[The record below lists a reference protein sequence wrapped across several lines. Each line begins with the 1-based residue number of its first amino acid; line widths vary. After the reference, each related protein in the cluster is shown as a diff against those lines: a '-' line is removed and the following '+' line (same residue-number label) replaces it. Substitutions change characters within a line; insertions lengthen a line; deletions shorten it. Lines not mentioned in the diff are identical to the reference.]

1 MIVSFYD
8 KNFKGLQN
16 NASLVIDK
24 DSYSLIKRPIEMNSL
39 TCICEPFTENIQPTF
54 LVIKDNIGNKIY
66 SSLAGIPLL
75 NSENKTEINGTDLK
89 SMLSSDV
96 ILEPTTYTLVKDYIK
111 YVFDEWKNQ
120 VNQDSFNVELDFK
133 NYGTDSN
140 PDYAGDM
147 NIGDLK
153 PSNDKAVYNAFDEIQ
168 AYLKFYNLYIDSD
181 IDLVNKKVVFT
192 IGKTMF
198 RLMNIK
204 LWEYGIK
211 DYGKF
216 IADVNECQG
225 YYKNGTTWNTG
236 YKWIMTSDGYIFVEQ
251 NGTDTIYNIITTLNS
266 ANSSDYNVKDNFYVG
281 KTIYTII
288 EIEKNYKAY
297 TYTNDNAFI
306 QDITQNGY
314 VQVGYYKLRLTQRDI
329 YPIKRKVFVSEED
342 LTDANTQALT
352 ELLNNLYNED
362 ITLNA
367 VEQMPDYETKFAIYV
382 NKGDKAPYKFL
393 PCGEL
398 HYNSSGL
405 TKFQIGYRFT
415 GAEFI

>member
-16 NASLVIDK
+16 NASLVVDK

-54 LVIKDNIGNKIY
+54 LIVKDNIGNKIY

-111 YVFDEWKNQ
+111 YVFNEWKNQ
-120 VNQDSFNVELDFK
+120 VNQNSINVELVFK
-133 NYGTDSN
+133 DNVTD
-140 PDYAGDM
+140 
-147 NIGDLK
+147 IITDLI
-153 PSNDKAVYNAFDEIQ
+153 PSNDKAIYNAFDEIQ

-181 IDLVNKKVVFT
+181 IDLVNKKVIFT
-192 IGKTMF
+192 IGKTMV

-216 IADVNECQG
+216 VADVNECQG
-225 YYKNGTTWNTG
+225 YYNNGTSWTAG
-236 YKWIMTSDGYIFVEQ
+236 YKWIMTSSGA
-251 NGTDTIYNIITTLNS
+251 ITTTESN
-266 ANSSDYNVKDNFYVG
+266 
-281 KTIYTII
+281 
-288 EIEKNYKAY
+288 
-297 TYTNDNAFI
+297 
-306 QDITQNGY
+306 
-314 VQVGYYKLRLTQRDI
+314 RDI

-367 VEQMPDYETKFAIYV
+367 IDQIPDYETKFNIYV
-382 NKGDKAPYKFL
+382 NKGDEQPYKSL

-398 HYNSSGL
+398 HYNSVGL

>member
-89 SMLSSDV
+89 SMLSSNV

-111 YVFDEWKNQ
+111 YVFDEWKKQ
-120 VNQDSFNVELDFK
+120 VNQDSFNVELVFNDAV
-133 NYGTDSN
+133 TD
-140 PDYAGDM
+140 A
-147 NIGDLK
+147 ITDLK

-168 AYLKFYNLYIDSD
+168 AYLKFYNLYIDGD

-204 LWEYGIK
+204 LWEHGIK

-216 IADVNECQG
+216 VADVNECQG
-225 YYKNGTTWNTG
+225 YYKNGTTWNAG
-236 YKWIMTSDGYIFVEQ
+236 YKWIMTSSGTVFIEQ
-251 NGTDTIYNIITTLNS
+251 NGTNTIRQIIDVLNN
-266 ANSSDYNVKDNFYVG
+266 ASSTEYTCGKNFYVE

-288 EIEKNYKAY
+288 NIEEKKVNYP
-297 TYTNDNAFI
+297 YTNDIDFI
-306 QDITQNGY
+306 QDIIANKA
-314 VQVGYYKLRLTQRDI
+314 VQIGYYKVILTQRDLF
-329 YPIKRKVFVSEED
+329 PVKRKVFVSEED

-352 ELLNNLYNED
+352 ELLNNLYQED

-367 VEQMPDYETKFAIYV
+367 IDQMPDYETKFAVYV
-382 NKGDKAPYKFL
+382 NKGDSEPYKYL

>member
-1 MIVSFYD
+1 
-8 KNFKGLQN
+8 
-16 NASLVIDK
+16 
-24 DSYSLIKRPIEMNSL
+24 
-39 TCICEPFTENIQPTF
+39 
-54 LVIKDNIGNKIY
+54 
-66 SSLAGIPLL
+66 
-75 NSENKTEINGTDLK
+75 
-89 SMLSSDV
+89 MLSSDV
-96 ILEPTTYTLVKDYIK
+96 ILEPTTYTLVKDYIQ
-111 YVFDEWKNQ
+111 YVFDEWKTQ
-120 VNQDSFNVELDFK
+120 VNQNSFNVELHFNDAV
-133 NYGTDSN
+133 TD
-140 PDYAGDM
+140 A
-147 NIGDLK
+147 ITDLK

-281 KTIYTII
+281 KTIYTIM

-398 HYNSSGL
+398 HYNSNGL

>member
-16 NASLVIDK
+16 NASLVVDK
-24 DSYSLIKRPIEMNSL
+24 DSYSLIKRPIEMNTL
-39 TCICEPFTENIQPTF
+39 TCTCEPFTENIQPTF
-54 LVIKDNIGNKIY
+54 LIIKDNIGNKIY

-75 NSENKTEINGTDLK
+75 NSDNKTEINGTDLK

-96 ILEPTTYTLVKDYIK
+96 ILEPTTYTLVKDYIQ
-111 YVFDEWKNQ
+111 YVFNEWKSQ
-120 VNQDSFNVELDFK
+120 VNQNSFNVELVFK
-133 NYGTDSN
+133 DEVTDAITN
-140 PDYAGDM
+140 
-147 NIGDLK
+147 LK
-153 PSNDKAVYNAFDEIQ
+153 PSNDKAIYNAFDEIQ
-168 AYLKFYNLYIDSD
+168 AYLKYYNLYLDSD
-181 IDLVNKKVVFT
+181 IDLVNKKVVFI

-198 RLMNIK
+198 RLINIK

-225 YYKNGTTWNTG
+225 YYNNGTTWTTG
-236 YKWIMTSDGYIFVEQ
+236 YKWIMTSSGAI
-251 NGTDTIYNIITTLNS
+251 TINESN
-266 ANSSDYNVKDNFYVG
+266 
-281 KTIYTII
+281 
-288 EIEKNYKAY
+288 
-297 TYTNDNAFI
+297 
-306 QDITQNGY
+306 
-314 VQVGYYKLRLTQRDI
+314 RDI
-329 YPIKRKVFVSEED
+329 YPIKRKVFVSKEN

-367 VEQMPDYETKFAIYV
+367 IEQIPTFETKFAVYV
-382 NKGDKAPYKFL
+382 NKGDKTPYKYL

-398 HYNSSGL
+398 HYNNTGL

>member
-1 MIVSFYD
+1 MIISFYD

-16 NASLVIDK
+16 NASLVVDK

-39 TCICEPFTENIQPTF
+39 TCVCEPFTENIQPTF
-54 LVIKDNIGNKIY
+54 LIVKDNIGNKIY

-96 ILEPTTYTLVKDYIK
+96 ILEPTTYTLVKDYIQ
-111 YVFDEWKNQ
+111 YVFDEWKTQ
-120 VNQDSFNVELDFK
+120 VNQNSFNVELRFNDTV
-133 NYGTDSN
+133 TD
-140 PDYAGDM
+140 A
-147 NIGDLK
+147 ITDLK
-153 PSNDKAVYNAFDEIQ
+153 PSNDKAVYNAFNEIQ

-192 IGKTMF
+192 VGKTMF

-216 IADVNECQG
+216 VADVNECQG
-225 YYKNGTTWNTG
+225 YYNNGTSWDTG

-281 KTIYTII
+281 KTIYTIM

-342 LTDANTQALT
+342 LADANTQALT

-367 VEQMPDYETKFAIYV
+367 IEQEPDYETKFAVYV

>member
-8 KNFKGLQN
+8 KNFNGLQN
-16 NASLVIDK
+16 NSSLVIDK
-24 DSYSLIKRPIEMNSL
+24 TSYSLIKRPIEMNTLS
-39 TCICEPFTENIQPTF
+39 CVCEPFTENIQPTF
-54 LVIKDNIGNKIY
+54 LIVKDDIGNKVY

-96 ILEPTTYTLVKDYIK
+96 VLTPTTYSKVKDYIQ
-111 YVFDEWKNQ
+111 YVFNEWNNQ
-120 VNQDSFNVELDFK
+120 VNQNYISVDLIFDDNIVEE
-133 NYGTDSN
+133 
-140 PDYAGDM
+140 M
-147 NIGDLK
+147 GDLK
-153 PSNDKAVYNAFDEIQ
+153 PSNEKAVYNAFDEIQ
-168 AYLKFYNLYIDSD
+168 AYLKFYNYYLDTD
-181 IDLVNKKVVFT
+181 IDLVNKKVIFFVGRT
-192 IGKTMF
+192 LW

-225 YYKNGTTWNTG
+225 YFDNGTSWTAG
-236 YKWIMTSDGYIFVEQ
+236 YKWIMTSSGEI
-251 NGTDTIYNIITTLNS
+251 TIDES
-266 ANSSDYNVKDNFYVG
+266 K
-281 KTIYTII
+281 
-288 EIEKNYKAY
+288 
-297 TYTNDNAFI
+297 
-306 QDITQNGY
+306 
-314 VQVGYYKLRLTQRDI
+314 RDI
-329 YPIKRKVFVSEED
+329 FPIKRKVFVSEES

-362 ITLNA
+362 LTLNT
-367 VEQMPDYETKFAIYV
+367 VEQFPDFETMFAIYL
-382 NKGDKAPYKFL
+382 NRGDEEEYKLL

>member
-96 ILEPTTYTLVKDYIK
+96 ILEPTTYTLVKDYLQ
-111 YVFDEWKNQ
+111 YVFNEWKTQ
-120 VNQDSFNVELDFK
+120 VNQNSFNVELHFNDAV
-133 NYGTDSN
+133 TD
-140 PDYAGDM
+140 A
-147 NIGDLK
+147 ITDLK

-216 IADVNECQG
+216 IADVNECPG
-225 YYKNGTTWNTG
+225 YYKNGTTWNAG
-236 YKWIMTSDGYIFVEQ
+236 YKWIMTSSGA
-251 NGTDTIYNIITTLNS
+251 ITTTESN
-266 ANSSDYNVKDNFYVG
+266 
-281 KTIYTII
+281 
-288 EIEKNYKAY
+288 
-297 TYTNDNAFI
+297 
-306 QDITQNGY
+306 
-314 VQVGYYKLRLTQRDI
+314 RDI

-382 NKGDKAPYKFL
+382 NKGDKTPYKFL

>member
-16 NASLVIDK
+16 NASLVVDK

-39 TCICEPFTENIQPTF
+39 TCVCEPFTENIQPTF
-54 LVIKDNIGNKIY
+54 LIVKDNIGNKIY

-111 YVFDEWKNQ
+111 YVFDEWKKQ
-120 VNQDSFNVELDFK
+120 VNQNAFNVELNFK
-133 NYGTDSN
+133 NYGTIIN
-140 PDYAGDM
+140 PDYAGNM
-147 NIGDLK
+147 IVGDLK

-168 AYLKFYNLYIDSD
+168 AYLKYYNLYLDSD
-181 IDLVNKKVVFT
+181 IDLVNKKVIFT
-192 IGKTMF
+192 IGRTLF
-198 RLMNIK
+198 RNMNIK

-216 IADVNECQG
+216 IADINECQG
-225 YYKNGTTWNTG
+225 YYNNGGTSWTAG
-236 YKWIMTSDGYIFVEQ
+236 FKWIMTSSGA
-251 NGTDTIYNIITTLNS
+251 ITTTESN
-266 ANSSDYNVKDNFYVG
+266 
-281 KTIYTII
+281 
-288 EIEKNYKAY
+288 
-297 TYTNDNAFI
+297 
-306 QDITQNGY
+306 
-314 VQVGYYKLRLTQRDI
+314 RDI

-367 VEQMPDYETKFAIYV
+367 IDQIPDFETKFNVYV
-382 NKGDKAPYKFL
+382 NKGDKQVYKSL

-398 HYNSSGL
+398 HYNSVGL

>member
-16 NASLVIDK
+16 NASLVVDK

-54 LVIKDNIGNKIY
+54 LIIKDNIGNKIY

-111 YVFDEWKNQ
+111 YVFDEWKSQ
-120 VNQDSFNVELDFK
+120 VNQNSFNVELHFNDAV
-133 NYGTDSN
+133 TD
-140 PDYAGDM
+140 A
-147 NIGDLK
+147 ITDLK

-251 NGTDTIYNIITTLNS
+251 NGIDTIYNIITTLNS

-281 KTIYTII
+281 KTIYTIM

-382 NKGDKAPYKFL
+382 NKGDKTPYKFL

>member
-24 DSYSLIKRPIEMNSL
+24 DSYSLIKRPVEMNSL
-39 TCICEPFTENIQPTF
+39 TCKCEPFTENIQPTF
-54 LVIKDNIGNKIY
+54 LIIKDNIGNKIY

-75 NSENKTEINGTDLK
+75 DSENKTEINGTDLK

-96 ILEPTTYTLVKDYIK
+96 ILEPTTYSLVKDYIQ
-111 YVFDEWKNQ
+111 YVFNEWKSQ
-120 VNQDSFNVELDFK
+120 VNQNSFNVELKFNENVID
-133 NYGTDSN
+133 
-140 PDYAGDM
+140 A
-147 NIGDLK
+147 IGDLK

-168 AYLKFYNLYIDSD
+168 AYLKFYNCYIDSD
-181 IDLVNKKVVFT
+181 IDLVNKKVIFT

-198 RLMNIK
+198 RNMNIK

-216 IADVNECQG
+216 VADVNECQG
-225 YYKNGTTWNTG
+225 YYNNGTSWTAG
-236 YKWIMTSDGYIFVEQ
+236 FKWIMTSSGA
-251 NGTDTIYNIITTLNS
+251 ITTSEN
-266 ANSSDYNVKDNFYVG
+266 N
-281 KTIYTII
+281 
-288 EIEKNYKAY
+288 
-297 TYTNDNAFI
+297 
-306 QDITQNGY
+306 
-314 VQVGYYKLRLTQRDI
+314 RDI
-329 YPIKRKVFVSEED
+329 FPIKRKVFVSEED

-367 VEQMPDYETKFAIYV
+367 IEQIPDFETKFNVYV
-382 NKGDKAPYKFL
+382 NKGDAQPYKSL

-398 HYNSSGL
+398 HYNSVGL

>member
-16 NASLVIDK
+16 NASLVVDK

-54 LVIKDNIGNKIY
+54 LIIKDNIGNKIY

-96 ILEPTTYTLVKDYIK
+96 ILEPITYTLVKDYIK
-111 YVFDEWKNQ
+111 YVFDEWKSQ
-120 VNQDSFNVELDFK
+120 VNQNSFNVELVF
-133 NYGTDSN
+133 NANVTD
-140 PDYAGDM
+140 A
-147 NIGDLK
+147 IGYLK

-168 AYLKFYNLYIDSD
+168 AYLKYYNLYLDSD
-181 IDLVNKKVVFT
+181 IDLVNKKVIFT

-198 RLMNIK
+198 RNMNIK

-225 YYKNGTTWNTG
+225 YYNNGTSWTAG
-236 YKWIMTSDGYIFVEQ
+236 YKWIMTSSGAV
-251 NGTDTIYNIITTLNS
+251 TTTESN
-266 ANSSDYNVKDNFYVG
+266 
-281 KTIYTII
+281 
-288 EIEKNYKAY
+288 
-297 TYTNDNAFI
+297 
-306 QDITQNGY
+306 
-314 VQVGYYKLRLTQRDI
+314 RDI
-329 YPIKRKVFVSEED
+329 YPIKRKIFVSEED

-367 VEQMPDYETKFAIYV
+367 IDQIPDYETKFNIYV
-382 NKGDKAPYKFL
+382 NRGDEHPYKSL

-398 HYNSSGL
+398 HYNNVGL
-405 TKFQIGYRFT
+405 IKFQIGYRFT

>member
-96 ILEPTTYTLVKDYIK
+96 ILEPTTYTLVKDYIQ
-111 YVFDEWKNQ
+111 YVFDEWKTQ
-120 VNQDSFNVELDFK
+120 VNQNSFNVELHFNDAV
-133 NYGTDSN
+133 TD
-140 PDYAGDM
+140 A
-147 NIGDLK
+147 ITDLK

-281 KTIYTII
+281 KTIYTIM

-306 QDITQNGY
+306 QDIKQNRY

-329 YPIKRKVFVSEED
+329 YPIKRKVFVSEEA

-382 NKGDKAPYKFL
+382 NKGDKTPYKFL

-398 HYNSSGL
+398 HYNSNGL

>member
-96 ILEPTTYTLVKDYIK
+96 ILEPTTYTLVKDYIQ
-111 YVFDEWKNQ
+111 YVFDEWKTQ
-120 VNQDSFNVELDFK
+120 VNQNSFNVELHFNDAV
-133 NYGTDSN
+133 TD
-140 PDYAGDM
+140 A
-147 NIGDLK
+147 ITDLK

-281 KTIYTII
+281 KTIYTIM

-382 NKGDKAPYKFL
+382 NNGDKTPYKFL

>member
-1 MIVSFYD
+1 MIISFYD

-16 NASLVIDK
+16 NASLVVDK

-54 LVIKDNIGNKIY
+54 LVVKDNIGNKIY

-96 ILEPTTYTLVKDYIK
+96 ILEPTTYTLVKDYIQ
-111 YVFDEWKNQ
+111 YVFNEWKSQ
-120 VNQDSFNVELDFK
+120 VNQNSFNVELVFK
-133 NYGTDSN
+133 DNVTDVVT
-140 PDYAGDM
+140 
-147 NIGDLK
+147 DLK

-168 AYLKFYNLYIDSD
+168 AYLKYYNLYLDSD
-181 IDLVNKKVVFT
+181 IDLVNKKVIFT
-192 IGKTMF
+192 IGKTM
-198 RLMNIK
+198 LKNMNIK

-216 IADVNECQG
+216 VADVNECQG
-225 YYKNGTTWNTG
+225 YYNNGTTWTIG
-236 YKWIMTSDGYIFVEQ
+236 YKWIMTSSGA
-251 NGTDTIYNIITTLNS
+251 ITTTESN
-266 ANSSDYNVKDNFYVG
+266 
-281 KTIYTII
+281 
-288 EIEKNYKAY
+288 
-297 TYTNDNAFI
+297 
-306 QDITQNGY
+306 
-314 VQVGYYKLRLTQRDI
+314 RDI

-367 VEQMPDYETKFAIYV
+367 IEQMPDYETKFAIYV
-382 NKGDKAPYKFL
+382 NKGDKIPYKYL

-398 HYNSSGL
+398 HYNSNGL
-405 TKFQIGYRFT
+405 IKFQIGYRFT

>member
-96 ILEPTTYTLVKDYIK
+96 ILEPTTYTLVKDYIQ
-111 YVFDEWKNQ
+111 YVFDEWKTQ
-120 VNQDSFNVELDFK
+120 VNQNSFNVELHFNDAV
-133 NYGTDSN
+133 TD
-140 PDYAGDM
+140 A
-147 NIGDLK
+147 ITDLK

-281 KTIYTII
+281 KTIYTIM

-382 NKGDKAPYKFL
+382 NKGDKTPYKFL

>member
-16 NASLVIDK
+16 NASLVVDK

-111 YVFDEWKNQ
+111 YVFDEWKKQ
-120 VNQDSFNVELDFK
+120 VNQNAFSVELDFK
-133 NYGTDSN
+133 NYGTTIN
-140 PDYAGDM
+140 PDYAGNM
-147 NIGDLK
+147 NMGDLK

-168 AYLKFYNLYIDSD
+168 SYLKYYNLYIDSD
-181 IDLVNKKVVFT
+181 IDLVNKKVIFSVGRT
-192 IGKTMF
+192 LF
-198 RLMNIK
+198 RNMNIK

-216 IADVNECQG
+216 VADVNECQG
-225 YYKNGTTWNTG
+225 YYNNGTSWTAG
-236 YKWIMTSDGYIFVEQ
+236 FKWIMTSSGA
-251 NGTDTIYNIITTLNS
+251 ITTTESN
-266 ANSSDYNVKDNFYVG
+266 
-281 KTIYTII
+281 
-288 EIEKNYKAY
+288 
-297 TYTNDNAFI
+297 
-306 QDITQNGY
+306 
-314 VQVGYYKLRLTQRDI
+314 RDI
-329 YPIKRKVFVSEED
+329 YPIKRKIFVSEED

-367 VEQMPDYETKFAIYV
+367 IEQIPDFETKFNVYV
-382 NKGDKAPYKFL
+382 NKEDKQVYKSL

-398 HYNSSGL
+398 HYNSVGL

-415 GAEFI
+415 GAGFI

>member
-16 NASLVIDK
+16 NASLVVDK

-54 LVIKDNIGNKIY
+54 LIIKDNIGNKIY

-96 ILEPTTYTLVKDYIK
+96 VLEPTTYTLVKDYIK
-111 YVFDEWKNQ
+111 YVFDEWKKQ
-120 VNQDSFNVELDFK
+120 VNQNSFNVELVF
-133 NYGTDSN
+133 NGNVTDVIS
-140 PDYAGDM
+140 
-147 NIGDLK
+147 DLK
-153 PSNDKAVYNAFDEIQ
+153 PSNDKAIYNAFDEIQ
-168 AYLKFYNLYIDSD
+168 AYLKYYNLYLDSD
-181 IDLVNKKVVFT
+181 IDLVNKKVIFT

-198 RLMNIK
+198 RNMNIK

-216 IADVNECQG
+216 VADVNECQG
-225 YYKNGTTWNTG
+225 YYNNGTSWTAG
-236 YKWIMTSDGYIFVEQ
+236 YKWIMTSSGA
-251 NGTDTIYNIITTLNS
+251 ITTTESN
-266 ANSSDYNVKDNFYVG
+266 
-281 KTIYTII
+281 
-288 EIEKNYKAY
+288 
-297 TYTNDNAFI
+297 
-306 QDITQNGY
+306 
-314 VQVGYYKLRLTQRDI
+314 RDI
-329 YPIKRKVFVSEED
+329 YPIKRKVFVSEES
-342 LTDANTQALT
+342 LVDANTQALT
-352 ELLNNLYNED
+352 ELLNNLYNEN

-367 VEQMPDYETKFAIYV
+367 VNQIPNYETKFNIYV
-382 NKGDKAPYKFL
+382 NKGDEHPYKSL

-398 HYNSSGL
+398 HYNSVGL

>member
-16 NASLVIDK
+16 NASLVVDK

-54 LVIKDNIGNKIY
+54 IVIKDNIGNKIY

-111 YVFDEWKNQ
+111 YVFDEWKKQ
-120 VNQDSFNVELDFK
+120 VNQNSFNVELVFND
-133 NYGTDSN
+133 NVTDVIS
-140 PDYAGDM
+140 
-147 NIGDLK
+147 DLK
-153 PSNDKAVYNAFDEIQ
+153 PSNDRAIYNAFEEIQ
-168 AYLKFYNLYIDSD
+168 AYLKYYNLYLDSD
-181 IDLVNKKVVFT
+181 IDLVNKKVIFT
-192 IGKTMF
+192 IGKTML
-198 RLMNIK
+198 RNMNIK

-216 IADVNECQG
+216 VADVNECQG
-225 YYKNGTTWNTG
+225 YYNNGTSWTAG
-236 YKWIMTSDGYIFVEQ
+236 YKWIMTSSGA
-251 NGTDTIYNIITTLNS
+251 ITTTESN
-266 ANSSDYNVKDNFYVG
+266 
-281 KTIYTII
+281 
-288 EIEKNYKAY
+288 
-297 TYTNDNAFI
+297 
-306 QDITQNGY
+306 
-314 VQVGYYKLRLTQRDI
+314 RDI

-367 VEQMPDYETKFAIYV
+367 IDQIPDYETKFNVYV
-382 NKGDKAPYKFL
+382 NKGDEQPYKSL

-398 HYNSSGL
+398 HYNSVGL

>member
-8 KNFKGLQN
+8 KDFKGLQN
-16 NASLVIDK
+16 NASLVVDK
-24 DSYSLIKRPIEMNSL
+24 DSYSLVKRPIEMNTL
-39 TCICEPFTENIQPTF
+39 TCTCEPFTENIQPTF

-75 NSENKTEINGTDLK
+75 NSDNKTEINGTDLK

-96 ILEPTTYTLVKDYIK
+96 ILEPTTYTLVKDYIQ
-111 YVFDEWKNQ
+111 YVFEQWQSQ
-120 VNQDSFNVELDFK
+120 VNQNSFKVELIFSD
-133 NYGTDSN
+133 NVTDT
-140 PDYAGDM
+140 
-147 NIGDLK
+147 IGDLL
-153 PSNDKAVYNAFDEIQ
+153 PSTDKAVYNAFDEIQ
-168 AYLKFYNLYIDSD
+168 AYLKFYNLYLDSD
-181 IDLVNKKVVFT
+181 IDLVNKKVVFI
-192 IGKTMF
+192 IGKTMI
-198 RLMNIK
+198 REMNIK

-225 YYKNGTTWNTG
+225 YYDNGTSWTAG
-236 YKWIMTSDGYIFVEQ
+236 YKWIMTSSGA
-251 NGTDTIYNIITTLNS
+251 ITTTESN
-266 ANSSDYNVKDNFYVG
+266 
-281 KTIYTII
+281 
-288 EIEKNYKAY
+288 
-297 TYTNDNAFI
+297 
-306 QDITQNGY
+306 
-314 VQVGYYKLRLTQRDI
+314 RDI

-367 VEQMPDYETKFAIYV
+367 VDQIPDYETRFNVYV
-382 NKGDKAPYKFL
+382 NKGDKTPYKSL

-398 HYNSSGL
+398 HYNEAGL
-405 TKFQIGYRFT
+405 IKFQIGYRFT

>member
-16 NASLVIDK
+16 NASLVVDK

-54 LVIKDNIGNKIY
+54 LIVKDNIGNKIY

-96 ILEPTTYTLVKDYIK
+96 ILEPTTYTLVKDYIQ
-111 YVFDEWKNQ
+111 YVFDEWKTQ
-120 VNQDSFNVELDFK
+120 VNQNSFNVELHFND
-133 NYGTDSN
+133 NVTDT
-140 PDYAGDM
+140 
-147 NIGDLK
+147 ITDLQ
-153 PSNDKAVYNAFDEIQ
+153 PSNDKAIYNAFDEIQ
-168 AYLKFYNLYIDSD
+168 AYLKYYNLYIDSD
-181 IDLVNKKVVFT
+181 IDLVNKKVIFT

-225 YYKNGTTWNTG
+225 YYNNGTSWDTG
-236 YKWIMTSDGYIFVEQ
+236 YKWIMTSSGAI
-251 NGTDTIYNIITTLNS
+251 TITESN
-266 ANSSDYNVKDNFYVG
+266 
-281 KTIYTII
+281 
-288 EIEKNYKAY
+288 
-297 TYTNDNAFI
+297 
-306 QDITQNGY
+306 
-314 VQVGYYKLRLTQRDI
+314 RDI
-329 YPIKRKVFVSEED
+329 YPIKRKVFVSEES
-342 LTDANTQALT
+342 LVDANTQALT
-352 ELLNNLYNED
+352 ELLNNLYNEN

-367 VEQMPDYETKFAIYV
+367 VNQIPDYETKFAIYV
-382 NKGDKAPYKFL
+382 NKGDVQPYKYL

-398 HYNSSGL
+398 HYNSNGL

>member
-8 KNFKGLQN
+8 ENFKGLQN
-16 NASLVIDK
+16 NASLVVDK
-24 DSYSLIKRPIEMNSL
+24 NSYSLIKRPIEMNSL
-39 TCICEPFTENIQPTF
+39 TCVCEAFTENIQPTF
-54 LVIKDNIGNKIY
+54 LVIKDNIGNKVY
-66 SSLAGIPLL
+66 SSLAGVPLL

-96 ILEPTTYTLVKDYIK
+96 ILEPGEYSLVKDYIQ
-111 YVFDEWKNQ
+111 YIFNTWKTQHQNA
-120 VNQDSFNVELDFK
+120 FNVELVFK
-133 NYGTDSN
+133 DNVTD
-140 PDYAGDM
+140 A
-147 NIGDLK
+147 IGDLK
-153 PSNDKAVYNAFDEIQ
+153 PSTDKAVYNAFDEIQ
-168 AYLKFYNLYIDSD
+168 AYLKYYNLYLDCD
-181 IDLVNKKVVFT
+181 IDLVNKKVIFT

-198 RLMNIK
+198 RNVNIK

-216 IADVNECQG
+216 VADVNECQG
-225 YYKNGTTWNTG
+225 YYNNGTSWTAG
-236 YKWIMTSDGYIFVEQ
+236 YKWIMTSSGA
-251 NGTDTIYNIITTLNS
+251 ITTTESN
-266 ANSSDYNVKDNFYVG
+266 
-281 KTIYTII
+281 
-288 EIEKNYKAY
+288 
-297 TYTNDNAFI
+297 
-306 QDITQNGY
+306 
-314 VQVGYYKLRLTQRDI
+314 RDI

-367 VEQMPDYETKFAIYV
+367 IDQMPNFETKFNVYV
-382 NKGDKAPYKFL
+382 NKGDKQPYKSL

-398 HYNSSGL
+398 HYNSVGL

>member
-1 MIVSFYD
+1 MHFNDAV
-8 KNFKGLQN
+8 
-16 NASLVIDK
+16 
-24 DSYSLIKRPIEMNSL
+24 
-39 TCICEPFTENIQPTF
+39 
-54 LVIKDNIGNKIY
+54 
-66 SSLAGIPLL
+66 
-75 NSENKTEINGTDLK
+75 TDA
-89 SMLSSDV
+89 
-96 ILEPTTYTLVKDYIK
+96 IT
-111 YVFDEWKNQ
+111 
-120 VNQDSFNVELDFK
+120 
-133 NYGTDSN
+133 
-140 PDYAGDM
+140 
-147 NIGDLK
+147 DLK

-251 NGTDTIYNIITTLNS
+251 NGIDTIYNIITTLNS

-281 KTIYTII
+281 KTIYTIM

-382 NKGDKAPYKFL
+382 NKGDKTPYKFL

>member
-16 NASLVIDK
+16 NASLVVDK

-54 LVIKDNIGNKIY
+54 LIIKDNIGNKIY

-96 ILEPTTYTLVKDYIK
+96 ILQPTTYTLVKDYIK
-111 YVFDEWKNQ
+111 YVFDEWKKQ
-120 VNQDSFNVELDFK
+120 VNQNSFNVELVF
-133 NYGTDSN
+133 NNNVTDS
-140 PDYAGDM
+140 
-147 NIGDLK
+147 IGDLK

-168 AYLKFYNLYIDSD
+168 AYLKYYNLYLDSD
-181 IDLVNKKVVFT
+181 IDLVNKKVIFT

-198 RLMNIK
+198 RNMNIK

-225 YYKNGTTWNTG
+225 YYNNGTTWTAG
-236 YKWIMTSDGYIFVEQ
+236 YKWIMTSSGA
-251 NGTDTIYNIITTLNS
+251 ITTTESN
-266 ANSSDYNVKDNFYVG
+266 
-281 KTIYTII
+281 
-288 EIEKNYKAY
+288 
-297 TYTNDNAFI
+297 
-306 QDITQNGY
+306 
-314 VQVGYYKLRLTQRDI
+314 RDI

-367 VEQMPDYETKFAIYV
+367 IDQIPSYETKYNIYV
-382 NKGDKAPYKFL
+382 NKGDEHPYK
-393 PCGEL
+393 
-398 HYNSSGL
+398 N
-405 TKFQIGYRFT
+405 
-415 GAEFI
+415 

>member
-1 MIVSFYD
+1 MIISFYD

-16 NASLVIDK
+16 NASLVVDK

-54 LVIKDNIGNKIY
+54 LVVKDNIGNKIY

-96 ILEPTTYTLVKDYIK
+96 ILEPTTYLLVKNYIQ
-111 YVFDEWKNQ
+111 YVFDEWKSQ
-120 VNQDSFNVELDFK
+120 VNQNSFNVELVFND
-133 NYGTDSN
+133 NVTD
-140 PDYAGDM
+140 A
-147 NIGDLK
+147 IGDLK

-168 AYLKFYNLYIDSD
+168 AYLKYYNLYLDSD
-181 IDLVNKKVVFT
+181 IDLVNKKVIFT

-198 RLMNIK
+198 KNMNIK

-225 YYKNGTTWNTG
+225 YYKNGTSWTAG
-236 YKWIMTSDGYIFVEQ
+236 YKWIMTSSGA
-251 NGTDTIYNIITTLNS
+251 ITTNES
-266 ANSSDYNVKDNFYVG
+266 N
-281 KTIYTII
+281 
-288 EIEKNYKAY
+288 
-297 TYTNDNAFI
+297 
-306 QDITQNGY
+306 
-314 VQVGYYKLRLTQRDI
+314 RDI

-367 VEQMPDYETKFAIYV
+367 IEQMPDYETKFAIYV
-382 NKGDKAPYKFL
+382 NKGDKTPYKYL

-398 HYNSSGL
+398 HYNSNGL
-405 TKFQIGYRFT
+405 IKFQIGYRFT

>member
-16 NASLVIDK
+16 NASLVVDK

-54 LVIKDNIGNKIY
+54 LIIKDNIGNKIY

-96 ILEPTTYTLVKDYIK
+96 ILQPTTYTLVKDYIK
-111 YVFDEWKNQ
+111 YVFDEWKSQ
-120 VNQDSFNVELDFK
+120 VNQNSFNVELVFNNNVID
-133 NYGTDSN
+133 
-140 PDYAGDM
+140 A
-147 NIGDLK
+147 IGDLK
-153 PSNDKAVYNAFDEIQ
+153 PSNDKAIYNAFDEIQ
-168 AYLKFYNLYIDSD
+168 AYLKYYNLYLDSD

-198 RLMNIK
+198 KNMNIK

-216 IADVNECQG
+216 VADVNECQG
-225 YYKNGTTWNTG
+225 YYNNGTSWTAG
-236 YKWIMTSDGYIFVEQ
+236 FKWIMTSSGA
-251 NGTDTIYNIITTLNS
+251 ITTTESN
-266 ANSSDYNVKDNFYVG
+266 
-281 KTIYTII
+281 
-288 EIEKNYKAY
+288 
-297 TYTNDNAFI
+297 
-306 QDITQNGY
+306 
-314 VQVGYYKLRLTQRDI
+314 RDI
-329 YPIKRKVFVSEED
+329 YPIKRKIFVSEED

-367 VEQMPDYETKFAIYV
+367 IDQIPSYETKFNIYV
-382 NKGDKAPYKFL
+382 NKGDEHPYKSL

-398 HYNSSGL
+398 HYNSVGL